1 MAILV
6 MLNNYL
12 HDLATAVFAVSALAA
27 WFLVR
32 SPTARAAPEP
42 LRGVIDGLVRVG
54 FVALA
59 WTLAGGAVRALAFR
73 RYEWMEA
80 AGRDQVPALVV
91 KHIILVTLV
100 IAGIAVLIRVRRLAH
115 SGDPGRVGGRGRVGS
130 PERGGA

>member
-27 WFLVR
+27 WFLLR
-32 SPTARAAPEP
+32 SQAARSAPDA
-42 LRGVIDGLVRVG
+42 LRPVIDSLVKVG
-54 FVALA
+54 VFSLV
-59 WTLAGGAVRALAFR
+59 WTLAGGVVRSLAFR

-80 AGRDQVPALVV
+80 AGRSQVPVLIV

-100 IAGIAVLIRVRRLAH
+100 ITGLVVLHRVRRLA
-115 SGDPGRVGGRGRVGS
+115 RVEIQGEARR
-130 PERGGA
+130 

>member
-27 WFLVR
+27 WFLLR
-32 SPTARAAPEP
+32 SQAARSAPDA
-42 LRGVIDGLVRVG
+42 LRPVIDSLVKVG
-54 FVALA
+54 IFSLV
-59 WTLAGGAVRALAFR
+59 WTLAGGVVRSLAFR

-80 AGRDQVPALVV
+80 AGRSQVPVLIV

-100 IAGIAVLIRVRRLAH
+100 ITGLIVLHRVRRLA
-115 SGDPGRVGGRGRVGS
+115 RVEIQEEARR
-130 PERGGA
+130 